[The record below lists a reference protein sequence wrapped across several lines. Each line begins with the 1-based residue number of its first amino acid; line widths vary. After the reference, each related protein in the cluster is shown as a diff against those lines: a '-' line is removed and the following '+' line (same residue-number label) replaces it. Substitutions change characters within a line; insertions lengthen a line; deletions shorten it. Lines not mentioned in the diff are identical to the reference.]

1 MKTPHLPKLHISKK
15 AVLIAAGVILVVGV
29 TSYGMVRQVQADKQ
43 AQAATAKQ
51 EATRKAVLTSLNQ
64 QVVDLQASNK
74 AEAAKTSAVCSYI
87 RTVAAK
93 NKTISVP
100 VACTSV
106 I

>member
-1 MKTPHLPKLHISKK
+1 MSKLHLPKFRISKK
-15 AVLIAAGVILVVGV
+15 FLIITACTIFVVGV

-51 EATRKAVLTSLNQ
+51 EASRKTVLVSLNQ
-64 QVVDLQASNK
+64 QVVDLQATNK
-74 AEAAKTSAVCSYI
+74 AEVANTLAVCNYVK
-87 RTVAAK
+87 TLAAK
-93 NKTISVP
+93 NKTITVP